1 MSNSLDIIYLLVYAI
16 CDKYTRVSL
25 YFSPQI
31 INTMK
36 SPILLHALTCLLL
49 LLIHL
54 TGCQP
59 APQSPVAPP
68 ATGDDYLLLAED
80 PASGT
85 FGYYD
90 KKGAFV
96 IPFGKYE
103 LCMTDTFRTYA
114 VVLKGKDFVVI
125 DRQEQVLY
133 QVFKYD
139 NGPDFSVDGLFRIV
153 QNGKIGYADAKT
165 YQVVIQPQFD
175 CAFPFENGV
184 ARVSNNCKTE
194 MEGEHSIWTSD
205 DWKMI
210 DKSGKVVQ

>member
-1 MSNSLDIIYLLVYAI
+1 MKTKALLFI
-16 CDKYTRVSL
+16 PGCW
-25 YFSPQI
+25 
-31 INTMK
+31 
-36 SPILLHALTCLLL
+36 LLL
-49 LLIHL
+49 FIHL

-59 APQSPVAPP
+59 ASQNPVAPKT
-68 ATGDDYLLLAED
+68 AGDEYLLLAED

-85 FGYYD
+85 YGYYNH
-90 KKGAFV
+90 KGELV
-96 IPFGKYE
+96 VPFGKYA
-103 LCMTDTFRTYA
+103 LCLTDTFRTHA
-114 VVLKGKDFVVI
+114 VVLKEEEFVVI
-125 DRQEQVLY
+125 DRQETVLY

-194 MEGEHSIWTSD
+194 KQGEHSIWTSD
-205 DWKMI
+205 NWKRI
-210 DKSGKVVQ
+210 DKSGKVVE

>member
-1 MSNSLDIIYLLVYAI
+1 
-16 CDKYTRVSL
+16 
-25 YFSPQI
+25 
-31 INTMK
+31 MK
-36 SPILLHALTCLLL
+36 SPILLPALACLLL
-49 LLIHL
+49 VFIHL
-54 TGCQP
+54 TGCKP
-59 APQSPVAPP
+59 APQSPAAPNT
-68 ATGDDYLLLAED
+68 TGDEYLLLAED

-85 FGYYD
+85 FGYYN
-90 KKGAFV
+90 KKGEFV
-96 IPFGKYE
+96 IPFGKYDM
-103 LCMTDTFRTYA
+103 CMTDTFRTYA
-114 VVLKGKDFVVI
+114 VVLKGTDFVVI

-184 ARVSNNCKTE
+184 AKVSNNCKTE